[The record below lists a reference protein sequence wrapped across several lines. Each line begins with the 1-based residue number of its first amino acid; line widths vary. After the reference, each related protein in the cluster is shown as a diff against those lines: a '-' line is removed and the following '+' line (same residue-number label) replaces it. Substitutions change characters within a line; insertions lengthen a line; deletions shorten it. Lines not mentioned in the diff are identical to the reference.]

1 LGLLCSFG
9 CPEFVEN
16 SHSLARLATG
26 LLPVCWREMGLNKNV
41 MRIILDVVMV
51 TLLVLM
57 YEKYAVNIRFHEVGG
72 LIACGLFIT
81 HNVLNRTWISGI
93 TKRIF
98 RRPLAARVRLN
109 YALAVILLVTM
120 TFIAVSGIMISRIVL
135 VNVYGDYSF
144 WRPAHF
150 FAAAL
155 ALVLVGIHVGLHWSF
170 IRTMFARLFKVP
182 RVVARPL
189 VAAFLVAAVTF
200 GAYSMVTSEFVG
212 WLAEPFTSED
222 GLGVG
227 GGQGKQNRGAGGGG
241 GQDAGALEVVGT
253 YGSIVVF
260 IAAATAASESGL
272 KKASKRRR
280 APRVAAVTV

>member
-189 VAAFLVAAVTF
+189 VAVFLVAAVVF
-200 GAYSMVTSEFVG
+200 GSYSAVTSEFTA
-212 WLAEPFTSED
+212 WLMEPFVSESGLHS
-222 GLGVG
+222 GLG
-227 GGQGKQNRGAGGGG
+227 QRERGIGDGST
-241 GQDAGALEVVGT
+241 GALEVVAT
-253 YGSIVVF
+253 YGSIVVL
-260 IAAATAASESGL
+260 IAAATAATEGGV
-272 KKASKRRR
+272 KKVSKRRR